1 MCSRPSRKAANT
13 PRVLNWLQA
22 TKAPKGKGSRM
33 TETTQPV
40 FKNAAYTQEYIDIAN
55 SLDGDVPGRRAARAY
70 MDAST
75 AIVHHQVVSTSF
87 VPKLYDAASRQVMR
101 EVVET
106 THRILCKV
114 MQHYLDDA
122 EYRKIF
128 DYDPRLAELIL
139 VPRGYD
145 ALLPF
150 ARFDIFLDESTG
162 DVAFCEFNGDG
173 SSGMNENREIT
184 HSVEQTATF
193 KEFAKRHHVEACE
206 LFDAWVSEFI
216 NIYNTYKGRV
226 EHPRFA
232 ICDYLEN
239 GVVDEFHLF
248 AQRFADAGYPCTVC
262 DVRDLTFDDEV
273 LHDAQGQ
280 PVHAIWRRCV
290 TNDVLEYWDQSQALV
305 EAVKAQKVALIGS
318 FAGHIVHDKQIFE
331 ALFNPATQA
340 FLTPEEIAFVE
351 RTVPQTRYLDEREVD
366 LDAIRADKDAW
377 IIKPTDAY
385 GAADVYAGC
394 FQTQEQWDA
403 IVAKFANG
411 AAGAPFLV
419 QRYITPFKTQI
430 LVPDNDIANLSDQ
443 EVQHE
448 PVLYNNLEGL
458 YCYNGTFQGIFS
470 RLGPYPT
477 ISKPMKGITCAT
489 IWVD

>member
-1 MCSRPSRKAANT
+1 MCRRPSFKVIDM
-13 PRVLNWLQA
+13 PRVLNWLQS
-22 TKAPKGKGSRM
+22 TEAPEGKGSRM
-33 TETTQPV
+33 SETTQPV

-101 EVVET
+101 DVVET

-122 EYRKIF
+122 EYRKVF
-128 DYDPRLAELIL
+128 DYDPR
-139 VPRGYD
+139 
-145 ALLPF
+145 LPF
-150 ARFDIFLDESTG
+150 ARFDIFLDENTG

-193 KEFAKRHHVEACE
+193 KEFAKRHHVEGCE

-248 AQRFADAGYPCTVC
+248 AQRFTGAGYPCTVC
-262 DVRDLTFDDEV
+262 DVRDLTFDGEV

-290 TNDVLEYWDQSQALV
+290 TNDVLEYWDQSQALI

-411 AAGAPFLV
+411 AAGAPFLA

-430 LVPDNDIANLSDQ
+430 LVPDNDIANLSDE
-443 EVQHE
+443 EVQRE

-458 YCYNGTFQGIFS
+458 YCYNGTFQGIFI
-470 RLGPYPT
+470 P
-477 ISKPMKGITCAT
+477 
-489 IWVD
+489 

>member
-1 MCSRPSRKAANT
+1 MCRRPSFKVIDM
-13 PRVLNWLQA
+13 PRVLNWLQS
-22 TKAPKGKGSRM
+22 TEAPEGKGSRM
-33 TETTQPV
+33 SETTQPV

-193 KEFAKRHHVEACE
+193 KEFAKRHQVEGCE
-206 LFDAWVSEFI
+206 LFDAGAAAVSPSPE
-216 NIYNTYKGRV
+216 TC
-226 EHPRFA
+226 EA
-232 ICDYLEN
+232 LS
-239 GVVDEFHLF
+239 
-248 AQRFADAGYPCTVC
+248 
-262 DVRDLTFDDEV
+262 
-273 LHDAQGQ
+273 HDAT
-280 PVHAIWRRCV
+280 VKRNRRV
-290 TNDVLEYWDQSQALV
+290 RQ
-305 EAVKAQKVALIGS
+305 
-318 FAGHIVHDKQIFE
+318 
-331 ALFNPATQA
+331 
-340 FLTPEEIAFVE
+340 
-351 RTVPQTRYLDEREVD
+351 
-366 LDAIRADKDAW
+366 RA
-377 IIKPTDAY
+377 
-385 GAADVYAGC
+385 
-394 FQTQEQWDA
+394 
-403 IVAKFANG
+403 
-411 AAGAPFLV
+411 AAGRHAHRRRTLGRTLMAGGGLV
-419 QRYITPFKTQI
+419 
-430 LVPDNDIANLSDQ
+430 LAAL
-443 EVQHE
+443 
-448 PVLYNNLEGL
+448 
-458 YCYNGTFQGIFS
+458 CA
-470 RLGPYPT
+470 LGAWAA
-477 ISKPMKGITCAT
+477 MRCAR
-489 IWVD
+489 

>member
-1 MCSRPSRKAANT
+1 MT
-13 PRVLNWLQA
+13 H
-22 TKAPKGKGSRM
+22 TAPQPAD
-33 TETTQPV
+33 QPV
-40 FKNAAYTQEYIDIAN
+40 FENAAYTQEYIDIAE
-55 SLDGDVPGRRAARAY
+55 SLDGDIPGRRAARAY
-70 MDAST
+70 MDSST
-75 AIVHHQVVSTSF
+75 AIVHHRVVSTSF

-150 ARFDIFLDESTG
+150 ARFDIFLDENTG

-184 HSVEQTATF
+184 HSVEGTATF
-193 KEFAKRHHVEACE
+193 KKFAQRHHVEGCE
-206 LFDAWVSEFI
+206 LFDAWVREFAA
-216 NIYNTYKGRV
+216 IYATYEHRV
-226 EHPRFA
+226 DNPRFA
-232 ICDYLEN
+232 ICDYLQN

-248 AQRFADAGYPCTVC
+248 AKRFTEAGHPCTVC
-262 DVRDLTFDDEV
+262 DVRDLTFDGEV
-273 LHDAQGQ
+273 LRDKEGQ

-290 TNDVLEYWDQSQALV
+290 TNDVLEFWDESQALI

-351 RTVPQTRYLDEREVD
+351 RTVPQTRYLDEKEVD

-394 FQTQEQWDA
+394 FQTQEQWEQ
-403 IVAKFANG
+403 IIEKFANG

-430 LVPDNDIANLSDQ
+430 LTPDDGIADLADDQ
-443 EVQHE
+443 VKRE

>member
-1 MCSRPSRKAANT
+1 MT
-13 PRVLNWLQA
+13 H
-22 TKAPKGKGSRM
+22 TAPQPAD
-33 TETTQPV
+33 QPV
-40 FKNAAYTQEYIDIAN
+40 FKNAAYTKEYIDIAE
-55 SLDGDVPGRRAARAY
+55 SFDGDIPGRRAARAY
-70 MDAST
+70 MDSST
-75 AIVHHQVVSTSF
+75 AIVHHRVVSTSF

-114 MQHYLDDA
+114 MQRYLDDA

-150 ARFDIFLDESTG
+150 ARFDIFLDENTG

-184 HSVEQTATF
+184 HSVEETATF
-193 KEFAKRHHVEACE
+193 KEFARRHHVEDCE
-206 LFDAWVSEFI
+206 LFDAWVREFAA
-216 NIYNTYKGRV
+216 IYATYEHRV
-226 EHPRFA
+226 DNPRFA
-232 ICDYLEN
+232 ICDYLQN

-248 AQRFADAGYPCTVC
+248 AKRFTDAGHPCTVC
-262 DVRDLTFDDEV
+262 DVRDLTFDGEV
-273 LHDAQGQ
+273 LRDKEGQ

-290 TNDVLEYWDQSQALV
+290 TNDVLEFWDESQALI

-340 FLTPEEIAFVE
+340 FLTTEEIAFVE
-351 RTVPQTRYLDEREVD
+351 RTVPQTRYLDEKEVD

-377 IIKPTDAY
+377 IIKPADHY
-385 GAADVYAGC
+385 GADEVHAGC
-394 FQTQEQWDA
+394 ACTQEEWEGYLDRFADA
-403 IVAKFANG
+403 RSGTRFIA
-411 AAGAPFLV
+411 
-419 QRYITPFKTQI
+419 QRYVTPYKTET
-430 LVPDNDIANLSDQ
+430 LPPDTGISELADYQ
-443 EVQHE
+443 VRRK
-448 PVLYNNLEGL
+448 PTLYNNINGL
-458 YCYNGTFQGIFS
+458 YLFNGRFAGVFS
-470 RLGPYPT
+470 RLGPLPT
-477 ISKPMKGITCAT
+477 ISKDMQGMTAAT
-489 IWVD
+489 IWVDCDLDGDASEEA

>member
-1 MCSRPSRKAANT
+1 M
-13 PRVLNWLQA
+13 V
-22 TKAPKGKGSRM
+22 
-33 TETTQPV
+33 
-40 FKNAAYTQEYIDIAN
+40 
-55 SLDGDVPGRRAARAY
+55 AAR
-70 MDAST
+70 
-75 AIVHHQVVSTSF
+75 H
-87 VPKLYDAASRQVMR
+87 L
-101 EVVET
+101 
-106 THRILCKV
+106 
-114 MQHYLDDA
+114 
-122 EYRKIF
+122 
-128 DYDPRLAELIL
+128 RL
-139 VPRGYD
+139 PG
-145 ALLPF
+145 
-150 ARFDIFLDESTG
+150 
-162 DVAFCEFNGDG
+162 
-173 SSGMNENREIT
+173 
-184 HSVEQTATF
+184 
-193 KEFAKRHHVEACE
+193 KRRR
-206 LFDAWVSEFI
+206 
-216 NIYNTYKGRV
+216 GRV
-226 EHPRFA
+226 PP
-232 ICDYLEN
+232 
-239 GVVDEFHLF
+239 F
-248 AQRFADAGYPCTVC
+248 AQRFTDAGYPCTVC
-262 DVRDLTFDDEV
+262 DVRDLTFDGEV

-318 FAGHIVHDKQIFE
+318 FAGHIVHDNFAGHIVHDKQLFE

-394 FQTQEQWDA
+394 FQTQEEWDA
-403 IVAKFANG
+403 IVEKFANG

-430 LVPDNDIANLSDQ
+430 LVPDNDIANLSDE
-443 EVQHE
+443 EVQRE

>member
-1 MCSRPSRKAANT
+1 MPT
-13 PRVLNWLQA
+13 
-22 TKAPKGKGSRM
+22 
-33 TETTQPV
+33 
-40 FKNAAYTQEYIDIAN
+40 NAQLTDEYLA
-55 SLDGDVPGRRAARAY
+55 LVAERGGDAQGRLAAREH
-70 MDAST
+70 MNNST
-75 AIVHHQVVSTSF
+75 AIYHHEVVDSSY
-87 VPKLYDAASRQVMR
+87 VPRLYNRETHERFAYIAETTYSILSKVMR
-101 EVVET
+101 E
-106 THRILCKV
+106 
-114 MQHYLDDA
+114 YL
-122 EYRKIF
+122 ENPSYRHVYDI
-128 DYDPRLAELIL
+128 DPRLVELIL
-139 VPRGYD
+139 LPRGYD

-184 HSVEQTATF
+184 HSVEETATF
-193 KEFAKRHHVEACE
+193 KEFARRHHVEGCE
-206 LFDAWVSEFI
+206 LFDAWVSEFV

-248 AQRFADAGYPCTVC
+248 AQRFTDAGYPCTVC
-262 DVRDLTFDDEV
+262 DVRDLTFDGEV

-366 LDAIRADKDAW
+366 LDAIHADKDAW

-443 EVQHE
+443 EVQRE
-448 PVLYNNLEGL
+448 PALYNNLEGL